1 MRALDESAGAC
12 GDLGTLLPY
21 LIGAITVVGL
31 APAGLL
37 LGFGLFLIASGLFYG
52 LPIAVQPMKAV
63 GAVMLTSGLT
73 PGEVAA
79 TGIVLGLIL
88 LVLGLSGAIGWLARL
103 IPQSVTAG
111 LQLGLGLSMAVLG
124 LDLVTETPWLG
135 AMVLTALLLFLRIPG
150 CPAAPLALGLAI
162 AAGWLAGIVSAPS
175 GMSVGLTL
183 PALSLPTWADLPRAL
198 ELAVLPQIPL
208 TVTNAVI
215 VTAALAQALFPD
227 AHGRASERNLA
238 LTTGLGNLA
247 LAPLGAMPMCHG
259 AGGLQA
265 QYRFGARSGMAPVL
279 LGVVLLVLGLW
290 FASEAA
296 ALLALI
302 PIAAV
307 GALLMV
313 SGGDLALSRRL
324 FDARPVCWPAIGATA
339 ALTLAVNPAAGLVC
353 GWLIE
358 VVRRPL
364 GQALSGLLRRL

>member
-1 MRALDESAGAC
+1 
-12 GDLGTLLPY
+12 
-21 LIGAITVVGL
+21 
-31 APAGLL
+31 
-37 LGFGLFLIASGLFYG
+37 
-52 LPIAVQPMKAV
+52 
-63 GAVMLTSGLT
+63 
-73 PGEVAA
+73 
-79 TGIVLGLIL
+79 
-88 LVLGLSGAIGWLARL
+88 
-103 IPQSVTAG
+103 
-111 LQLGLGLSMAVLG
+111 
-124 LDLVTETPWLG
+124 
-135 AMVLTALLLFLRIPG
+135 
-150 CPAAPLALGLAI
+150 
-162 AAGWLAGIVSAPS
+162 
-175 GMSVGLTL
+175 
-183 PALSLPTWADLPRAL
+183 
-198 ELAVLPQIPL
+198 
-208 TVTNAVI
+208 
-215 VTAALAQALFPD
+215 
-227 AHGRASERNLA
+227 
-238 LTTGLGNLA
+238 
-247 LAPLGAMPMCHG
+247 MCHG